1 MNQSAL
7 NSSSILIV
15 DDDSITRI
23 SLKATVES
31 FGYSAD
37 VATSGE
43 EAFEMM
49 RSHHYRIVL
58 SDWEM
63 PGMSGPELC
72 CKMRATSP
80 SRYTYFILLTSH
92 NSPEHIV
99 NGLEAGADDFI
110 SKPFNPAEL
119 RVRIQSAERID
130 ALDTMDITIFAMAKL
145 AESRDPETGAHLER
159 VRQYVRIIAR
169 ELKNLPGF
177 EEVDEEFIRLMYA
190 TSPLHDIGK
199 VAIPD
204 CILLKPGQ
212 LNDQEFEIMKSHAVA
227 GAETLKAALERYP
240 EQRFLQIAHE
250 IARSHHERFDG
261 SGYPDGLVGKDIP
274 LSARIMAL
282 ADVYDA
288 LTSKRVYKDAFTHKV
303 ASDIIYDGAGSHFD
317 SQLVMAFGRVEAQ
330 FEEVRL
336 NFLDQLQSAA

>member
-1 MNQSAL
+1 MIQTPSHNP
-7 NSSSILIV
+7 SILIV

-31 FGYSAD
+31 FGYCAD
-37 VATSGE
+37 VAKNGE

-72 CKMRATSP
+72 KKMRDTSS

-92 NSPEHIV
+92 SSPDHIV
-99 NGLEAGADDFI
+99 HGLEAGADDFI
-110 SKPFNPAEL
+110 SKPFNQAEL
-119 RVRIQSAERID
+119 RVRIKSAERIE

-169 ELKNLPGF
+169 ELKNTPGH
-177 EEVDEEFIRLMYA
+177 EKVDEEFIRLMYA

-204 CILLKPGQ
+204 SILLKPGQ
-212 LNDQEFEIMKSHAVA
+212 LNDQEFEIMKFHAIA
-227 GAETLKAALERYP
+227 GAETLKAALDRYP
-240 EQRFLQIAHE
+240 EQRFLQMAHD

-261 SGYPDGLVGKDIP
+261 SGYPDGLSGEEIP

-282 ADVYDA
+282 ADVYDS

-303 ASDIIYDGAGSHFD
+303 ASDIIFDGAGSHFD
-317 SQLVMAFGRVEAQ
+317 PQIVMIFGRVEAK
-330 FEEVRL
+330 FERVRL
-336 NFLDQLQSAA
+336 SFMDQIQSAA